1 MSAMSNNTNERMNAE
16 CADFGADFEALHQA
30 AELVGPAVRRSHEIQ
45 CGPREMDL
53 GEYQAYLAFE
63 AQLKRDVLSRPD
75 GYDGASNEGERL

>member
-45 CGPREMDL
+45 CGPRDVSLSEAMDIIDH
-53 GEYQAYLAFE
+53 EE
-63 AQLKRDVLSRPD
+63 AEKAAVLSRPD
-75 GYDGASNEGERL
+75 RFEQE